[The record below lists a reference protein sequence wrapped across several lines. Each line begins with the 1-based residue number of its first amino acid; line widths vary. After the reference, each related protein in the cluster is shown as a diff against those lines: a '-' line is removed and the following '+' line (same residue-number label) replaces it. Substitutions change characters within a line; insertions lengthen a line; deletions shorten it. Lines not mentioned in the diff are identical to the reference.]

1 MVEAASCDPADPV
14 PCTQPSGSPI
24 TGRRYVDTVFADAR
38 DSGFTTVRVFAH
50 GVTPEYAS
58 MDSAGRPVENMLV
71 GLDYVVA
78 AARENGLRLIVSFVS
93 NWSPAGSVDTFAGNL
108 GFEHNDFF
116 QEQAVKD
123 AYKTWVSSIVLRN
136 NTVTGVP
143 YRDDPTIFAYNLIN
157 EPVCRDCPPY
167 ALQAWIQEMAEFVK
181 GMDSAHLL
189 TVGEEGYSS
198 LTEDRRVYNPGSE
211 NNRWADTFGQDFM
224 TDHSFDE
231 IDFATMHAWVD
242 NWKEEHLP
250 ELGLGFFVD
259 WIEGHV
265 EMADELGKPLILEE
279 FGKTGRDVRDA
290 YFKAAYD
297 AVLDSVAR
305 SRSLVGALYWQFYV
319 DGQRAD
325 WYPEDPERGP
335 WGVTRADGPHVLT
348 EELADSL
355 ME

>member
-1 MVEAASCDPADPV
+1 VRSGGSGPVHAAERVPDHRPPVRRHRLCGREGLGVHDGQGVCARRDPGV
-14 PCTQPSGSPI
+14 CI
-24 TGRRYVDTVFADAR
+24 
-38 DSGFTTVRVFAH
+38 H
-50 GVTPEYAS
+50 GQRG
-58 MDSAGRPVENMLV
+58 SAGREQAGRTRLRRRHGAGKRPPADRFVRVELV
-71 GLDYVVA
+71 
-78 AARENGLRLIVSFVS
+78 
-93 NWSPAGSVDTFAGNL
+93 AGNL

-167 ALQAWIQEMAEFVK
+167 ALQAWIQEMAAFVK

-279 FGKTGRDVRDA
+279 FGKTGRGVRDA